1 MSIATEAPDGL
12 DMCTTCDDA
21 SNMSTMIQLRNV
33 PDHLHRTLKSRAAL
47 EGMSLSDYCIAELRR
62 FAERPTVDE
71 LLARLATR
79 EPVKTSI
86 SAEDA
91 VRAERD
97 SR

>member
-1 MSIATEAPDGL
+1 MTIATEAPEGL
-12 DMCTTCDDA
+12 DMCSTC
-21 SNMSTMIQLRNV
+21 NNVVHMSIMIQLRNV
-33 PDHLHRTLKSRAAL
+33 PDHLHRTLKARAAL
-47 EGMSLSDYCIAELRR
+47 EGMSLSDYCVAELRR
-62 FAERPTVDE
+62 FADRPTVAE
-71 LLARLATR
+71 LRARLATR